1 MMKQFLK
8 VRFFLL
14 VVLLFSFM
22 ISSVRADDSLHEKM
36 WYELKGKILL
46 QRLPGRGE
54 FIESQRNADV
64 KDPKFPLQVVSDG
77 YRMLNVFENLM
88 DNYIV
93 EWVWRVTLR
102 NKTMKEVIFSVEY
115 RLHDKDS
122 FLLASS
128 QEQFK
133 KIAPGD
139 TLTMEKKDQLPYDK
153 ARQVTVRTLDIQLQ
167 K

>member
-22 ISSVRADDSLHEKM
+22 ISSVQADDSLHEKM

-77 YRMLNVFENLM
+77 YRMLSVFENLM

-133 KIAPGD
+133 KIAPGE

>member
-1 MMKQFLK
+1 M
-8 VRFFLL
+8 RFFLL
-14 VVLLFSFM
+14 VVLLFSYM
-22 ISSVRADDSLHEKM
+22 VTSVQADDSLHERM

-54 FIESQRNADV
+54 FIESQHDADV
-64 KDPKFPLQVVSDG
+64 KDPKFPVKVVSDG
-77 YRMLNVFENLM
+77 YRMFSVFENLM

-93 EWVWRVTLR
+93 EWVWRVTLK
-102 NKTMKEVIFSVEY
+102 NKTMKEIIFSIEY

-128 QEQFK
+128 QEQLK
-133 KIAPGD
+133 KIAPGE
-139 TLTMEKKDQLPYDK
+139 TLTIEKKDQLPYDK
-153 ARQVTVRTLDIQLQ
+153 ARQVEARTLDIQLQ

>member
-1 MMKQFLK
+1 MKQYLK
-8 VRFFLL
+8 VRFILF
-14 VVLLFSFM
+14 VVLLVSFT
-22 ISSVRADDSLHEKM
+22 VATVQADDSMHERM

-54 FIESQRNADV
+54 FIESQHNADI
-64 KDPKFPLQVVSDG
+64 KDPKFPLKVVSDG
-77 YRMLNVFENLM
+77 YRMSSVFEDLM

-93 EWVWRVTLR
+93 EWLWRVTLK
-102 NKTMKEVIFSVEY
+102 NKTMKEITFSIEY

-122 FLLASS
+122 FLVVSS

-133 KIAPGD
+133 KIAPGE
-139 TLTMEKKDQLPYDK
+139 TLTIERKDHLPYDK

>member
-1 MMKQFLK
+1 MVQLLK
-8 VRFFLL
+8 MHFFLL
-14 VVLLFSFM
+14 VILLFS
-22 ISSVRADDSLHEKM
+22 ITAATVQADDSLHEKM

-54 FIESQRNADV
+54 FIESQRDADV
-64 KDPKFPLQVVSDG
+64 KEPKFPLQVVSDG
-77 YRMLNVFENLM
+77 YRMSSVFENLM

-93 EWVWRVTLR
+93 EWVWRVALK
-102 NKTMKEVIFSVEY
+102 NKTMKEIIFSIEY

-133 KIAPGD
+133 KIAPGE
-139 TLTMEKKDQLPYDK
+139 TLTIEKKDQLPYDK
-153 ARQVTVRTLDIQLQ
+153 ARLVTARTLDIQLQ